1 MHLWDPETGNLTDF
15 NTYFSFIIVPSNTNS
30 PGGDG
35 LSFFLSPQNA
45 TIPSDSTG
53 GYLGLFDS
61 SNLNDANNPIVAV
74 EFDTYQNTWD
84 PSPYHV
90 GIDVNSIESVPGATV
105 NLYDGSIAN
114 NVTANAWVGYDS
126 TTKTL
131 SVNLSYEE
139 YPNLKQYYNLSCR
152 PLDLQKFLPEWV
164 RVGFSGATGTGVE
177 KYNILS
183 WSFDSTLGGYFNST
197 PSVSPSSSPPLPTP
211 GPSPPNQPL
220 VIYLPVGIGSLICGV
235 GLVWFIQLKTSFLN
249 LPSYS
254 QVKNC
259 FSGSR
264 DQASP
269 KAPYGSSSASYDQT
283 KPYGSDQMVEEKKV
297 TQQRGSDQMVEEK
310 KVTKQR
316 GSDQMVEEK
325 KVTKQRGMSASA
337 APHHTPKRNPPQSG
351 MCFGTGSIVDA
362 MAQRT
367 ESDVNAMEDSVVD
380 DVAQSTESAI
390 DDEAQRAESDV
401 NVVAQRVV
409 DVVP

>member
-1 MHLWDPETGNLTDF
+1 MALCNSKLSTHFQVQQPQPILFLNFIIWLTIFLFLLFPFANSISFNFSSFNTNDPDIQCQGDATINEDTGELQLTKYPLDSTSPTSSVGRATYSTPMHLWDPETGNLEDF

-30 PGGDG
+30 HGGDG

-45 TIPSDSTG
+45 TIPIDSTG

-74 EFDTYQNTWD
+74 EFDTYQNSWD

-105 NLYDGSIAN
+105 NLLDGSIAN
-114 NVTANAWVGYDS
+114 NVTANAWVVYDS

-139 YPNLKQYYNLSCR
+139 YPNLEQYYNLSCR
-152 PLDLQKFLPEWV
+152 PLDLQNVLPEWV

-183 WSFDSTLGGYFNST
+183 WSFDSSSSPSGPPSSPP
-197 PSVSPSSSPPLPTP
+197 PSVSPSSLPPLPTP
-211 GPSPPNQPL
+211 GPSPNTNQRL

-283 KPYGSDQMVEEKKV
+283 KPYGKV
-297 TQQRGSDQMVEEK
+297 IHFPFD
-310 KVTKQR
+310 
-316 GSDQMVEEK
+316 
-325 KVTKQRGMSASA
+325 
-337 APHHTPKRNPPQSG
+337 
-351 MCFGTGSIVDA
+351 I
-362 MAQRT
+362 
-367 ESDVNAMEDSVVD
+367 
-380 DVAQSTESAI
+380 
-390 DDEAQRAESDV
+390 
-401 NVVAQRVV
+401 
-409 DVVP
+409 